1 MNGYKPTSNLGSKAV
16 PINSK
21 KDVLETI
28 YKIVTL
34 KNILATL
41 ELFLKK

>member
-1 MNGYKPTSNLGSKAV
+1 MNGYKLTINLGSKEV

-28 YKIVTL
+28 YKIVAL
-34 KNILATL
+34 KNILGTL
-41 ELFLKK
+41 ALFLKK